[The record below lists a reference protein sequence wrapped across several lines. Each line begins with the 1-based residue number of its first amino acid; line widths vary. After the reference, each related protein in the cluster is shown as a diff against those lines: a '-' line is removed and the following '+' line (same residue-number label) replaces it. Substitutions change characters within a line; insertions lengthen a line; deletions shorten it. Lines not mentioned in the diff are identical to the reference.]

1 MTSTPALG
9 TLIAISGTDEIG
21 NSYAAT
27 YPISLISVVLAS
39 QFMVILMK
47 WEENLKNKDFKYY
60 IERFNVKK

>member
-1 MTSTPALG
+1 
-9 TLIAISGTDEIG
+9 
-21 NSYAAT
+21 
-27 YPISLISVVLAS
+27 LAS